1 MLQNSVAVNIRSRGR
16 LACGV
21 ADAELRATAKTG
33 IDVVGLSDGVAYND
47 HIVRRIRQVV
57 EDSGCVFITHKR
69 VPCGDGGISL
79 GQAVVAG
86 VVGV

>member
-1 MLQNSVAVNIRSRGR
+1 VLQNSVAVYIRSRGR

-21 ADAELRATAKTG
+21 A
-33 IDVVGLSDGVAYND
+33 DVVGLSDGVAYND
-47 HIVRRIRQVV
+47 HIVRRIQQVV

-69 VPCGDGGISL
+69 VPCGDGGIPL